1 MLLATHTVKTNVFT
15 HDKAIK
21 RFVAEI
27 SDLDNIK
34 FLPLYDDACD
44 VGLTLVSS
52 KTLATS
58 RWHLVETSRDNDHD
72 ITAWVLHPTAG
83 TLRYFPKLAGYQM
96 FILND

>member
-1 MLLATHTVKTNVFT
+1 MLLTTHTVKTNVFT

-21 RFVAEI
+21 RFVAEM
-27 SDLDNIK
+27 SDLGHIN

-44 VGLTLVSS
+44 VGLALVSS

-58 RWHLVETSRDNDHD
+58 RWHLVETSRDNDQD